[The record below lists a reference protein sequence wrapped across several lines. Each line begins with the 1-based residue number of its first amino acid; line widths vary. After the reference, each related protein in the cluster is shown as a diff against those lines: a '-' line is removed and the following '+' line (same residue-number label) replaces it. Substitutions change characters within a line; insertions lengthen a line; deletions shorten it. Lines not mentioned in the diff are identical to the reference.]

1 MRSQMKES
9 IEALLKNETFLVH
22 QHHLYTF
29 KSNYAGSV
37 CINQRTVVCSFV
49 IIGIKSSDFLL
60 KFPQRRA
67 KVKDERTALK
77 KRIPEAGL
85 K

>member
-1 MRSQMKES
+1 M
-9 IEALLKNETFLVH
+9 
-22 QHHLYTF
+22 
-29 KSNYAGSV
+29 
-37 CINQRTVVCSFV
+37 CSFV